1 MKKWIALSLA
11 LILVLS
17 LCACSESGKKD
28 ESDKKGDSG
37 EDRGVVTTGKLT
49 EVVEV
54 WMPGT
59 EYTFNH
65 KATIEYDDDNNV
77 IGTKI
82 YYGGRLDFEA
92 TYDKDI
98 DKPLLELV
106 YDKDGKVNDRTEY
119 TYDTNGNC
127 LERNTTSTNSDGE
140 TKTYKY
146 VYTYDGYG
154 NLLTQKQYVNGE
166 LSLEDCYTYDSHGNR
181 LSWYCSGYDGPF
193 QVIYQNTYDKGKL
206 TEVKAYRD
214 GKLNSYSE
222 YDADGNEILSISYHT
237 DNGEE
242 AFRCEYTYENG
253 KLMAK
258 VFYHEGEPY
267 REEYT
272 YNAAGKLTE
281 YKSSNRG
288 YGIAYD
294 VSGNPTDIKY
304 YENDELRSEYTLTYE
319 NVTVSKE
326 MAEKLET
333 VVAVVVGML

>member
-1 MKKWIALSLA
+1 
-11 LILVLS
+11 
-17 LCACSESGKKD
+17 
-28 ESDKKGDSG
+28 
-37 EDRGVVTTGKLT
+37 
-49 EVVEV
+49 
-54 WMPGT
+54 
-59 EYTFNH
+59 
-65 KATIEYDDDNNV
+65 
-77 IGTKI
+77 
-82 YYGGRLDFEA
+82 
-92 TYDKDI
+92 
-98 DKPLLELV
+98 
-106 YDKDGKVNDRTEY
+106 
-119 TYDTNGNC
+119 
-127 LERNTTSTNSDGE
+127 
-140 TKTYKY
+140 
-146 VYTYDGYG
+146 
-154 NLLTQKQYVNGE
+154 
-166 LSLEDCYTYDSHGNR
+166 

-281 YKSSNRG
+281 YKWGDNRHV
-288 YGIAYD
+288 ITYD
-294 VSGNPTDIKY
+294 EAGNPIGIKC

-333 VVAVVVGML
+333 VVADVVGML